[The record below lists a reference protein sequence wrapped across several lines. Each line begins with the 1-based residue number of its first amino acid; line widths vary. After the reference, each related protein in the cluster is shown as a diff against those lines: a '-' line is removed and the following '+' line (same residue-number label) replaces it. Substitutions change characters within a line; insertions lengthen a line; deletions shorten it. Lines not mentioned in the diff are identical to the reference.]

1 MALRLRRGAW
11 WSGSSTLDSH
21 PSFSRACVSLLVSSA
36 ASLASPSAFSD
47 SLWLR
52 FNACPLSASFR
63 RAFVSFSSSLSRV
76 YVSVGLSVSSS
87 QLLSAPALFKHPQL
101 LHDWL
106 SNKPFSPEL
115 WWQNSDGC
123 LIASQKSICFPL
135 KKKKMGLAQTQL
147 LEGTLTGTG
156 PADDIAFSQTPLSA
170 LSCLTLVQ
178 QSPGRGRKSGKGPD
192 QHAKKGAESQENSCS
207 HCLAFSQGSFM
218 MLSAP

>member
-1 MALRLRRGAW
+1 MG
-11 WSGSSTLDSH
+11 
-21 PSFSRACVSLLVSSA
+21 VSLL
-36 ASLASPSAFSD
+36 PK
-47 SLWLR
+47 
-52 FNACPLSASFR
+52 NP
-63 RAFVSFSSSLSRV
+63 FVFL
-76 YVSVGLSVSSS
+76 
-87 QLLSAPALFKHPQL
+87 K
-101 LHDWL
+101 
-106 SNKPFSPEL
+106 
-115 WWQNSDGC
+115 
-123 LIASQKSICFPL
+123 